1 MAGYNYEL
9 KYRPGEANGNADAL
23 SRLPLDAR
31 NGDASKKVISVAM
44 MELVRAPVTEK
55 EVRSQ
60 SRIDPVLSLVISFV
74 LDGKTNMDSDDV
86 RLKPYLCRL
95 TEFSCEGGCL
105 LWGNR
110 VVVPTS
116 LRKNVLDEL
125 HEVHPGVSR
134 MKALA

>member
-1 MAGYNYEL
+1 M
-9 KYRPGEANGNADAL
+9 
-23 SRLPLDAR
+23 DAR

-60 SRIDPVLSLVISFV
+60 SQIDPVLNLVFSFV
-74 LDGKTNMDSDDV
+74 LDGKTKMDGGDV

-105 LWGNR
+105 FWSN
-110 VVVPTS
+110 
-116 LRKNVLDEL
+116 
-125 HEVHPGVSR
+125 
-134 MKALA
+134 